1 MKNIENPFL
10 TNTYQGPEYFC
21 NRVDETKRIISNI
34 KSGNSTTL
42 MAIRRIGKTGLIKH
56 VFNEM
61 PSNWKGIYID
71 ILETENLNQF
81 LNVFSTA
88 ILNAI
93 PEKSTFGQSLWKFF
107 KSLRPVIKFDALT
120 GEPQAMFDL
129 EKDDVANNI
138 TYVLQFLG
146 KQDFKIVIAIDEFQQ
161 ILNYPEKNIESWL
174 RTRIQ
179 QLKNVVFVF
188 SGSQQHLMEQIF
200 TLPSR
205 PFFRSSLILKLGKI
219 NKEDYIKFIENQ
231 FKKYN
236 KEISLNHANDIIE
249 WCNAHTYYVQLL
261 CNRTFEVTE
270 KKLKEE
276 TWKKQAFLL
285 LKEQEDVFFSI
296 RSMLTKPQWQLLK
309 AIAHEGI
316 VFMPTSNLF
325 LSKYG
330 LGTSATVIRSLKSL
344 KSYQL
349 IYEEFD
355 ENGKKY
361 YSVYDL
367 FFQRWVEGK

>member
-21 NRVDETKRIISNI
+21 DRVDETKRIISNI

-42 MAIRRIGKTGLIKH
+42 ISIRRIGKTGLIKH

-93 PEKSTFGQSLWKFF
+93 PEKSTLGQSIWKFF
-107 KSLRPVIKFDALT
+107 KSLKPIIKFDTLT

-129 EKDDVANNI
+129 DKNEVANNI
-138 TYVLQFLG
+138 TYVLQFIG
-146 KQDFKIVIAIDEFQQ
+146 KQKLKIVIAIDEFQQ

-188 SGSQQHLMEQIF
+188 SGSQQHIMEQIF

-205 PFFRSSLILKLGKI
+205 PFYRSSLILKLEKI
-219 NKEDYIKFIENQ
+219 NVENYIQFIEKQ

-236 KEISLNHANDIIE
+236 KEISLTSANDIVK
-249 WCNAHTYYVQLL
+249 WCNVHTYYVQLL
-261 CNRTFEVTE
+261 CNRAFEVTE

-276 TWKKQAFLL
+276 IWKEQAYLL
-285 LKEQEDVFFSI
+285 LKEQESVFFSI
-296 RSMLTKPQWQLLK
+296 RNMLTKPQWQLLK
-309 AIAHEGI
+309 AIAHEGK
-316 VFMPTSNLF
+316 VLMPTANAF
-325 LSKYG
+325 LAKYS

-344 KSYQL
+344 KNYEL

-367 FFQRWVEGK
+367 LFQRWIEGK